1 MADLLIKYQSLR
13 KPPRLKNDG
22 NGYDWRELDRW
33 FLQIWMLL
41 GPDPDENKTVN
52 LFTGLENIKDE
63 ITSIYASLAMVNS
76 SDSQG
81 VRDILL
87 KVKDVE
93 MKIDM
98 LAVSEQEIREN
109 RKRIL
114 DTDTLTNMGE

>member
-41 GPDPDENKTVN
+41 GPDPDGNKTVN
-52 LFTGLENIKDE
+52 LFTGLDNIKND
-63 ITSIYASLAMVNS
+63 ISSIYASLAMVNS

-93 MKIDM
+93 MKVDM